1 MRLVQEELVSCTLKK
16 DKSLCI
22 LLLIDLDERFGPAM
36 KLRYPFEEERYRN
49 LLDIDAAE
57 EAAAEFTDS
66 ILSAD
71 GRFSYWL
78 DRRDQFFKNNSFALS
93 DKTKKLVGAPYNGK
107 LYHLPFWFDYEVF
120 KRMVSRINETPQE
133 ELKSH
138 HKYIE
143 SCLEIWNDTATERLG
158 QLDYEAGG
166 ITSHV
171 DIPARTCLYNCNPF
185 DYDLSE
191 EEVRETPT
199 EKALRLV
206 QEELDQATDRKRTI
220 LLLVELEEKFDF
232 PRARGMR
239 YPFEPERTHE
249 DFWKYIEDR
258 DKAISDFVK
267 SIN

>member
-1 MRLVQEELVSCTLKK
+1 MRAQ
-16 DKSLCI
+16 
-22 LLLIDLDERFGPAM
+22 
-36 KLRYPFEEERYRN
+36 
-49 LLDIDAAE
+49 
-57 EAAAEFTDS
+57 
-66 ILSAD
+66 
-71 GRFSYWL
+71 
-78 DRRDQFFKNNSFALS
+78 
-93 DKTKKLVGAPYNGK
+93 KTKKLVGPLYGAK

-138 HKYIE
+138 HKYID
-143 SCLEIWNDTATERLG
+143 SCLEIWNDTATERQG

-185 DYDLSE
+185 DYDLTE
-191 EEVRETPT
+191 DEVREAPT
-199 EKALRLV
+199 EKALRMV
-206 QEELDQATDRKRTI
+206 QEELDNSTDKKRTI

-258 DKAISDFVK
+258 DKAISEFVK
-267 SIN
+267 SLS

>member
-1 MRLVQEELVSCTLKK
+1 MEHEQ
-16 DKSLCI
+16 
-22 LLLIDLDERFGPAM
+22 
-36 KLRYPFEEERYRN
+36 
-49 LLDIDAAE
+49 
-57 EAAAEFTDS
+57 
-66 ILSAD
+66 
-71 GRFSYWL
+71 
-78 DRRDQFFKNNSFALS
+78 
-93 DKTKKLVGAPYNGK
+93 KTKKLVGPAYGGK
-107 LYHLPFWFDYEVF
+107 TYHLPFWFDYEVF

-138 HKYIE
+138 HKYID
-143 SCLEIWNDTATERLG
+143 SCLEIWNDTATERQG

-185 DYDLSE
+185 DYDLTE
-191 EEVRETPT
+191 DEVREAPT
-199 EKALRLV
+199 EKALRMV
-206 QEELDQATDRKRTI
+206 QEELDNSTDKKRTI

-258 DKAISDFVK
+258 DKAISEFVK
-267 SIN
+267 SLS